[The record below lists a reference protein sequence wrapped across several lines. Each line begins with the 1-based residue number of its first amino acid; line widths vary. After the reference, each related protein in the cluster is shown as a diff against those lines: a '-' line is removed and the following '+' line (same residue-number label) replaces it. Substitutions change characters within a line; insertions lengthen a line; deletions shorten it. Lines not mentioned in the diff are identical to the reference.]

1 MPGTMSAMRA
11 RTTSVWT
18 LPRERQLMRDKLLD
32 IARQLI
38 AQNGEDRL
46 TLSAVANEADIA
58 HATIYGYF
66 SSKRDMLAALSSAPE
81 AVTSEPVLVAA
92 NPAPEGSDRAP
103 VAAAEEAAS
112 EPAAVPIVYDD
123 PENTVPW
130 SDDAQPGRVAEF
142 HPLAANDQPLEASA
156 AALQLEEIPPS
167 DEPAI
172 DGPAS
177 TMQAPSDV
185 ETNVKS
191 EAPVE
196 NVTATAPPAD
206 VEALAEAETFAKAE
220 APAFDEQAAETVH
233 EPLADEDVACFEDAG
248 EEVAGLGGPCVQDE
262 TTSEEIPSEE
272 ATAATLPSY
281 ARRRAQ
287 AAQLDNL
294 ARYLVLPETGN
305 REGTDALIGRLET
318 RLRVLESSITSHE
331 AKHNALE
338 ANSSRPARQVS
349 DQKEQLLKRSEDF
362 EARHLKTLSE
372 LRLEIHELGARL
384 TTDPANKGA
393 VSEPLSWSR
402 FVKEPVAAEPIV
414 AESDSE
420 NADADTEAT
429 TDEPRHAYLS
439 AVRTL
444 AKEGAKQAAERESIE
459 EAEQLVRR
467 RKIYVAAG
475 VAVLC
480 FGALGLLFEFHPG
493 THGVSVAQSKIAPH
507 TSAARVRAAAMAGAA
522 HAPLDRLTA
531 LANKGDARAELVVG
545 LKYLTGDGVA
555 ANDVQ
560 AAHWL
565 ERAAQHGNAVAQNHL
580 GALYQN
586 GRGVARDT
594 AQAKH
599 WYEMAAAQGDR
610 HAMSNLAVL
619 YAGATGADKDFAAAA
634 TWFQRSAS
642 LGYVDA
648 QFNLAVLFERGD
660 GVPQSLLDA
669 YRWYSI
675 AAASGDAVAK
685 TRAEAIATQISP
697 EELQAAQRA
706 VALFKPQPLN
716 QAANDVPTMQEVLAS
731 R

>member
-1 MPGTMSAMRA
+1 
-11 RTTSVWT
+11 
-18 LPRERQLMRDKLLD
+18 MRDKLLD

-38 AQNGEDRL
+38 AINGEDRL

-66 SSKRDMLAALSSAPE
+66 SSKREMLAALSSEPS
-81 AVTSEPVLVAA
+81 TPSEPVLVAA
-92 NPAPEGSDRAP
+92 NPVPKASDVVPVGATEEAPAATP
-103 VAAAEEAAS
+103 VAYDDAEDSVPWDDDA
-112 EPAAVPIVYDD
+112 AAV
-123 PENTVPW
+123 E
-130 SDDAQPGRVAEF
+130 AFEF
-142 HPLAANDQPLEASA
+142 HPLATGPQQDEA
-156 AALQLEEIPPS
+156 PS
-167 DEPAI
+167 TN
-172 DGPAS
+172 GPAVDVQAS
-177 TMQAPSDV
+177 EAQAPLGA

-191 EAPVE
+191 EESVE
-196 NVTATAPPAD
+196 TATAPAAE
-206 VEALAEAETFAKAE
+206 VEALAATETTVEAE
-220 APAFDEQAAETVH
+220 APAFAVEAAETVH
-233 EPLADEDVACFEDAG
+233 EPLADNDLAYFEDAAD
-248 EEVAGLGGPCVQDE
+248 EVASPAEASVPDE
-262 TTSEEIPSEE
+262 TTLEEIPPEE
-272 ATAATLPSY
+272 ATAATLPSF

-287 AAQLDNL
+287 ATQLDAI
-294 ARYLVLPETGN
+294 ARHLVLPEGGS

-318 RLRVLESSITSHE
+318 RLRVLESSITSLT
-331 AKHNALE
+331 AKHNALD
-338 ANSSRPARQVS
+338 AKTSRQARPVT
-349 DQKEQLLKRSEDF
+349 DQMEQLLKRSEDF

-372 LRLEIHELGARL
+372 LRLEIHELGARVNS
-384 TTDPANKGA
+384 TDPAHKGA
-393 VSEPLSWSR
+393 VSEALPWSR
-402 FVKEPVAAEPIV
+402 FVQEPVAIES
-414 AESDSE
+414 AESHFDAKDTD
-420 NADADTEAT
+420 ADATAT

-444 AKEGAKQAAERESIE
+444 AKEGAKQAAERESVE
-459 EAEQLVRR
+459 EAEQHVRR

-480 FGALGLLFEFHPG
+480 VGALGLLFVFHPG
-493 THGVSVAQSKIAPH
+493 PHGVTLAQSRIAPAH
-507 TSAARVRAAAMAGAA
+507 MAVRTAAMAGVA

-545 LKYLTGDGVA
+545 LKYLSGDGVTA
-555 ANDVQ
+555 DDAQ
-560 AAHWL
+560 AARWL
-565 ERAAQHGNAVAQNHL
+565 ERSAQHGNAVAQNHL
-580 GALYQN
+580 GALYQS
-586 GRGVARDT
+586 GRGVERDT
-594 AQAKH
+594 AEAKH

-716 QAANDVPTMQEVLAS
+716 PAANDVPTMQQVLAS